1 MVARGGRGRRWGRE
15 GEGLLEHLV
24 VVLAF
29 RRTLI
34 FSTLL
39 KYDQSLE
46 KALPERVVSATPTR
60 LAAKSAM
67 YSSYKSAGPM
77 KLIVYLYCWP
87 TGSWSAEISIHV
99 FNQA

>member
-1 MVARGGRGRRWGRE
+1 MVARGGRGRRG

-39 KYDQSLE
+39 KYAQSLG
-46 KALPERVVSATPTR
+46 KALQEREVYVTPTR
-60 LAAKSAM
+60 LDVKSAM
-67 YSSYKSAGPM
+67 YSSYKSAGR
-77 KLIVYLYCWP
+77 
-87 TGSWSAEISIHV
+87 
-99 FNQA
+99 